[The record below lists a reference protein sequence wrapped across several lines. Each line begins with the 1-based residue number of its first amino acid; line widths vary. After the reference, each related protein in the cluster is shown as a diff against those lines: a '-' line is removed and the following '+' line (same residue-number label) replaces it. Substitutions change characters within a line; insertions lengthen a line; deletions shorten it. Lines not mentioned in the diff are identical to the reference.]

1 MRIFR
6 GKLWAIEERGALTF
20 TSTARIRLRVPTSR
34 RRGQDEL
41 GTWSIEKRILDDLI
55 LAASARRGHFRD
67 LGNVHSLVL
76 SSDDGGRDLW
86 DQFPIK

>member
-34 RRGQDEL
+34 RPGQDKL
-41 GTWSIEKRILDDLI
+41 GTWSIENGYWTI
-55 LAASARRGHFRD
+55 SFWPQVRGEVISGT
-67 LGNVHSLVL
+67 LGTFIP
-76 SSDDGGRDLW
+76 W
-86 DQFPIK
+86 Y